1 MQPVAPANPNG
12 DDVRAWASSKPDQ
25 EERAGAQRTNR
36 NSRTHTFRFARRAP
50 ARTGDNSHLFTCSPR
65 ACSRSDA
72 ARSEGANCRCE
83 AARRCQAEHDRGKTE
98 NQQLPRTAL
107 QYISSLHVSLLEM
120 LGRVMP
126 ARRICDEP
134 FGYRSWNLTNRLAA
148 GPSSSLAAG
157 EARDVGTMQCEK
169 DGVIDRRHAP
179 DGPTGAKKSCEVS

>member
-1 MQPVAPANPNG
+1 MVMTFEHGLHTNRTRKRGRELSAQTGIAGLIHSVLL
-12 DDVRAWASSKPDQ
+12 
-25 EERAGAQRTNR
+25 EERPPVQ
-36 NSRTHTFRFARRAP
+36 
-50 ARTGDNSHLFTCSPR
+50 GDNSHPFTCSPC

-107 QYISSLHVSLLEM
+107 QYISSLHVSLLKM